1 MRRTLSCLVLSLFAA
16 CSSDSA
22 AATGGDI
29 LKRPRGLENVEL
41 VTAADN
47 PLTAAKAE
55 LGKQLFFDTRLS
67 GSGKMACASCHL
79 PEQAF
84 TDGKAF
90 STKDNGK
97 QNTRNS
103 PTMHN
108 VGYYERLYWDG
119 RAKGLEANVLAAWTG
134 QIGGKPDEVASRLV
148 AVDAYKKAF
157 QDAFG
162 KGPDETTVVHALASF
177 LRSLRSG
184 DSAYDRWEAGG
195 KKAGLSEAAVKGQ
208 ALFSGKAGCVV
219 CHTPPLFTDR
229 LFHNAGIG
237 SKAENPDIGAAS
249 DKALNDA
256 KLTGAFKTPT
266 LRDIA
271 KTAPYFHDGHATTLR
286 EAVHLMAAGGIDN
299 PHKDPLLLDRGL
311 TDEEIDQLV
320 AFLETLTGN
329 QAWTAPSVPK

>member
-1 MRRTLSCLVLSLFAA
+1 MRRLLPCTILSLFAA

-22 AATGGDI
+22 AGTVGNDI

-55 LGKQLFFDTRLS
+55 LGKQLFFDARLS
-67 GSGKMACASCHL
+67 GTGQMACAACHL
-79 PEQAF
+79 PEKAF
-84 TDGKAF
+84 TDGKAL
-90 STKDNGK
+90 SIRDDGK

-119 RAKGLEANVLAAWTG
+119 RAKGLEANVLAAWKA
-134 QIGGKPDEVASRLV
+134 QIGGKPEEVAARL
-148 AVDAYKKAF
+148 AGVDAYQKSF
-157 QDAFG
+157 QAAFG

-184 DSAYDRWEAGG
+184 DSAYDRWEASGR
-195 KKAGLSEAAVKGQ
+195 KEGLSEAAVKGHE
-208 ALFSGKAGCVV
+208 LFSGKAGCIV

-229 LFHNAGIG
+229 LFHNAGVG
-237 SKAENPDIGAAS
+237 MLAENPDIGAAA
-249 DKALNDA
+249 KNALDDA
-256 KLTGAFKTPT
+256 SKTGAFKTPT

-286 EAVHLMAAGGIDN
+286 EAVKYMASGGTEN
-299 PHKDPLLLDRGL
+299 PHRDPLLLDRGL
-311 TDEEIDQLV
+311 TDAEIDQLV

-329 QAWTAPSVPK
+329 QPWTAPKLP